1 MTLLEID
8 ESCVVACDIDEA
20 LRHLSSA
27 DAIRAWFSA
36 RRLNSS
42 VTVTT
47 PTATV
52 TIDDVREYWVAAQN
66 ALIVDGHLGNA
77 HIHGHLTVRAVILS
91 TKDGRVG
98 PGTEIWAHVEL
109 EQSTGAAH
117 AASVFRDII
126 GRGLSH
132 LRHELDTISKSDNE

>member
-52 TIDDVREYWVAAQN
+52 TIDDIRE
-66 ALIVDGHLGNA
+66 
-77 HIHGHLTVRAVILS
+77 
-91 TKDGRVG
+91 
-98 PGTEIWAHVEL
+98 
-109 EQSTGAAH
+109 
-117 AASVFRDII
+117 
-126 GRGLSH
+126 
-132 LRHELDTISKSDNE
+132 